1 MNNTHFR
8 ALREMSGMTQNTLAE
23 LMHVDVRSVRRWE
36 KGINPLPQEAL
47 DIIAD
52 ALERQSW
59 CIETA
64 LDKVEELVS
73 ECGKPHAIRL
83 PYWSAET
90 WSAAHPEERKN
101 AWHEANANIR
111 IVARELMSAGYQ
123 VEFVSIE
130 NEQNGPLDWLI

>member
-1 MNNTHFR
+1 MTSTHFR

-36 KGINPLPQEAL
+36 KGVNPLPQEAL

-52 ALERQSW
+52 ALKGQEKS
-59 CIETA
+59 
-64 LDKVEELVS
+64 VEE
-73 ECGKPHAIRL
+73 AIEEITDYANRCDIIKL
-83 PYWSAET
+83 PYWTAAT
-90 WSAAHPEERKN
+90 WSAVHPEERKC

-111 IVARELMSAGYQ
+111 IVARKLMSAGYQ
-123 VEFVSIE
+123 VEFVNIE